1 MLVESNQTRCQET
14 IWGRDI
20 NVTWTKLGLHKYELL
35 LPLPKCCHLKR
46 KRKTSKRSADC
57 SDVSVCTLLVTCQ
70 ILVLIHY
77 QSQASVKSYMFL
89 KSPLKPISQ
98 GHLPQLCRLDSIH
111 VTHSRSLAVIF
122 SKSLTR
128 NYIAL

>member
-1 MLVESNQTRCQET
+1 MLVESNQTRCQES
-14 IWGRDI
+14 IWERDI
-20 NVTWTKLGLHKYELL
+20 SVTWMKLGLHKYELL

-46 KRKTSKRSADC
+46 KKTSKRSADS

-98 GHLPQLCRLDSIH
+98 GHLPQLCRLDSIY
-111 VTHSRSLAVIF
+111 VIHSQSLAVIF